1 MNLDNSERCA
11 ALELLDKSIA
21 YHDPEG
27 KWANFKGSFTIKM
40 ETPKRP
46 VRTTRIELDFLQQY
60 FKSSVE
66 RGGVSTTSQWKAGQ
80 CMHWLE
86 GSTTFTAA
94 QAKEHGLN
102 CERTN
107 KMRDYYVYLY
117 GLPMK
122 LKDPG
127 TKLDPKVYTK
137 TLKGISYH
145 CLKVT
150 YDESVGKD
158 TWYFYLDK
166 TTAQLRHYQF
176 FHDEAAN
183 DGGVSNSS
191 YGPTPSHRQ
200 SVAYARE
207 AFAPAKERLNA
218 LVEREIPAL
227 RATLRQAGAPW
238 TIGESIAPYI
248 GRLRGANRC

>member
-1 MNLDNSERCA
+1 MKKQVFILLALLALKGQAQEIT

-107 KMRDYYVYLY
+107 KMRNYYVYLY

-127 TKLDPKVYTK
+127 TQLDPKVYTK

-183 DGGVSNSS
+183 DGEYILLSG
-191 YGPTPSHRQ
+191 
-200 SVAYARE
+200 E
-207 AFAPAKERLNA
+207 ANIEGIKMPKDRAWYMNADNRYLGTDFLLN
-218 LVEREIPAL
+218 
-227 RATLRQAGAPW
+227 
-238 TIGESIAPYI
+238 
-248 GRLRGANRC
+248 

>member
-1 MNLDNSERCA
+1 MKKQVFILLALLALKGQAQEIT

-107 KMRDYYVYLY
+107 KMRNYYVYLY

-127 TKLDPKVYTK
+127 TQLDPKVYTK

-150 YDESVGKD
+150 YDESVGERHLV
-158 TWYFYLDK
+158 FL
-166 TTAQLRHYQF
+166 LR
-176 FHDEAAN
+176 
-183 DGGVSNSS
+183 
-191 YGPTPSHRQ
+191 
-200 SVAYARE
+200 
-207 AFAPAKERLNA
+207 
-218 LVEREIPAL
+218 
-227 RATLRQAGAPW
+227 
-238 TIGESIAPYI
+238 
-248 GRLRGANRC
+248 